1 MIESFTIKNYRC
13 YRKGTELSFIAS
25 KKEGGKNSDLPPVWF
40 KEINGKRILRM
51 LLCVGLNGTGK
62 SKMFSALNYLR
73 MLAIAKPQKPTEKPE
88 YRPFLLDEHSS
99 NEPTELSLIYYIRD
113 VCYHYYIKVSNERIE
128 EEELNL
134 KKSRLVRIYQRKH
147 NVETDTVSISFGNAC
162 DLSKSDQHDLE
173 VNTLSN
179 SSVLSVFGSLN
190 MDSQVLSDNYDF
202 FENHISLVRRSDKSL
217 ADKLQTGDAEKDAI
231 MKRLLLRLL
240 KDVGTNICDYIVE
253 DASLN
258 ISELIE
264 NGAPDIIVKAML
276 EQYPSG
282 TITHKNLRFVHSTV
296 EGERA
301 LDSGL
306 ESLGTI
312 NIIRILIVLYDVI
325 LGKKCSC
332 IDEIE
337 YGIHTK
343 A

>member
-190 MDSQVLSDNYDF
+190 MLSLI
-202 FENHISLVRRSDKSL
+202 HI
-217 ADKLQTGDAEKDAI
+217 
-231 MKRLLLRLL
+231 
-240 KDVGTNICDYIVE
+240 
-253 DASLN
+253 
-258 ISELIE
+258 
-264 NGAPDIIVKAML
+264 
-276 EQYPSG
+276 
-282 TITHKNLRFVHSTV
+282 
-296 EGERA
+296 
-301 LDSGL
+301 
-306 ESLGTI
+306 
-312 NIIRILIVLYDVI
+312 
-325 LGKKCSC
+325 
-332 IDEIE
+332 
-337 YGIHTK
+337 
-343 A
+343 

>member
-1 MIESFTIKNYRC
+1 M
-13 YRKGTELSFIAS
+13 
-25 KKEGGKNSDLPPVWF
+25 
-40 KEINGKRILRM
+40 
-51 LLCVGLNGTGK
+51 
-62 SKMFSALNYLR
+62 
-73 MLAIAKPQKPTEKPE
+73 
-88 YRPFLLDEHSS
+88 H
-99 NEPTELSLIYYIRD
+99 
-113 VCYHYYIKVSNERIE
+113 
-128 EEELNL
+128 
-134 KKSRLVRIYQRKH
+134 QRKH
-147 NVETDTVSISFGNAC
+147 NVKTDTVSISFGNAC

-190 MDSQVLSDNYDF
+190 IDSQVLSDNYNF
-202 FENHISLVRRSDKSL
+202 FENHISLIRRSDKSL

-343 A
+343 ALAFILKMYLTLAEDCQIIVATHDLSLLNADFLRRDAVRLFEKDEHGTTKVKRRDYLHNTVSFYRTYEKEVAPEIDDIMKNIDVFLKYKDDINHK

>member
-1 MIESFTIKNYRC
+1 M
-13 YRKGTELSFIAS
+13 
-25 KKEGGKNSDLPPVWF
+25 
-40 KEINGKRILRM
+40 
-51 LLCVGLNGTGK
+51 
-62 SKMFSALNYLR
+62 
-73 MLAIAKPQKPTEKPE
+73 
-88 YRPFLLDEHSS
+88 
-99 NEPTELSLIYYIRD
+99 
-113 VCYHYYIKVSNERIE
+113 SNERIE

-134 KKSRLVRIYQRKH
+134 KKNRLVRIYQRKH
-147 NVETDTVSISFGNAC
+147 NVKTDTVSISFGNAC

-190 MDSQVLSDNYDF
+190 IDSQVLSL
-202 FENHISLVRRSDKSL
+202 IRRSDKSL

-343 A
+343 ALAFILKMYLTLAEDCQIIVATHDLSLLNADFLRRDAVRLFEKDEHGTTKVKRRDYLHNTVSFYRTYEKEVAPEIDDIMKNIDAFLKYKDDINHK